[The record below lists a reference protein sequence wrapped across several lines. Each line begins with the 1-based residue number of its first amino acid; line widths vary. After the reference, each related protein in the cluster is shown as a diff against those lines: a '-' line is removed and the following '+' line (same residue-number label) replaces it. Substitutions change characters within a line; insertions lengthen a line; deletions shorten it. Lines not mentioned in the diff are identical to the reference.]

1 MFLGIEIGG
10 TKLQL
15 GVGTGDGPPLVALE
29 RRDVDRAAGAARIRE
44 QILDAGRK
52 LLSQY
57 PVQRIGYGFGG
68 PVNSATGRVITSHQV
83 AGWTDFPIV
92 DWTQDALGL
101 PVRLGNDCDVAALAE
116 ASYGAGRGAGTVF
129 YITVGTG
136 IGGGLVIDRQMQ
148 GAGRLAIAEIGHMRP
163 GLLADDPHLTVESL
177 AAGPGIEA
185 AAWALLTGQPRHPL
199 IDAGAFRLEDTTV
212 AWSRDSRAEQADD
225 DTADLL
231 SRCLGNV
238 EQLTGQMIAQAA
250 AHGNRLALAALH
262 QMHVTLGWA
271 IAQMITLLSPHVVVI
286 GGGVSLMGEELFFE
300 PLRRQVRR
308 FVFPP
313 LADAVQIVPAAL
325 DEEVVVHGAVALAAE
340 TAVPAT

>member
-1 MFLGIEIGG
+1 MYLGIEIGG

-15 GVGTGDGPPLVALE
+15 GVGTGDGPPLIALE
-29 RRDVDRAAGAARIRE
+29 RRTVERSRGAAAIRD
-44 QILDAGRK
+44 QILEAGR
-52 LLSQY
+52 LLFAKF
-57 PVQRIGYGFGG
+57 PIQRVGYGFGG

-83 AGWTDFPIV
+83 EGWTDFPIV
-92 DWTQDALGL
+92 EWTRESFGV

-116 ASYGAGRGAGTVF
+116 ATYGAGRGSGTVF

-136 IGGGLVIDRQMQ
+136 IGGGLVIDGKSQ
-148 GAGRLAIAEIGHMRP
+148 GAGRVAIAEIGHLRP
-163 GLLADDPHLTVESL
+163 GPLADDPHLTVESL

-185 AAWALLTGQPRHPL
+185 AARALLAGQRRHPL
-199 IDAGAFRLEDTTV
+199 IDAGGFRRETATFND
-212 AWSRDSRAEQADD
+212 E

-238 EQLTGQMIAQAA
+238 EQLSGKMIAQAA
-250 AHGNRLALAALH
+250 QRGNGIALTALH

-271 IAQMITLLSPHVVVI
+271 VAQMTTLLSPHVVVI

-300 PLRRQVRR
+300 PLRQQVRR

-313 LADAVQIVPAAL
+313 LADSVKIVPAAL
-325 DEEVVVHGAVALAAE
+325 DEEVVIHGAVALAAQR
-340 TAVPAT
+340 AARP

>member
-15 GVGTGDGPPLVALE
+15 GVGTGNGPPLIALE
-29 RRDVDRAAGAARIRE
+29 RRIVERSRGAAAIRE
-44 QILDAGRK
+44 QILEAGRPLFDK
-52 LLSQY
+52 Y
-57 PVQRIGYGFGG
+57 PIERIGYGFGG

-92 DWTQDALGL
+92 DWTQAAFGV

-116 ASYGAGRGAGTVF
+116 ATYGAGRGAGTVF

-136 IGGGLVIDRQMQ
+136 IGGGLVIDGRSQ
-148 GAGRLAIAEIGHMRP
+148 GPGRLAIAEIGHLRP
-163 GLLADDPHLTVESL
+163 GPLAEDPHATVESL

-185 AAWALLTGQPRHPL
+185 AARALVTGQSRHPL
-199 IDAGAFRLEDTTV
+199 IAAGAFAVQDV
-212 AWSRDSRAEQADD
+212 SVDWPSDSRETAAQN
-225 DTADLL
+225 DTDDLL
-231 SRCLGNV
+231 CRCLGNV
-238 EQLTGQMIAQAA
+238 EQLNAKMIAQAA
-250 AHGNRLALAALH
+250 ANGNRIAQTALH
-262 QMHVTLGWA
+262 QAHVALGWA
-271 IAQMITLLSPHVVVI
+271 IAQLLTLLSPEVVVI

-313 LADAVQIVPAAL
+313 LADSIRLVPAAL
-325 DEEVVVHGAVALAAE
+325 DEEVVVYGAVALAA
-340 TAVPAT
+340 AVVP

>member
-15 GVGTGDGPPLVALE
+15 GVGTGDGPPLVAME
-29 RRDVDRAAGAARIRE
+29 RRDVDRAKGAASIRD
-44 QILDAGRK
+44 QILEAGQS
-52 LLSQY
+52 LLSRF
-57 PVQRIGYGFGG
+57 PVQGVGYGFGG

-92 DWTQDALGL
+92 EWTREAFGL

-116 ASYGAGRGAGTVF
+116 ATYGAGRGSGTVF

-136 IGGGLVIDRQMQ
+136 IGGGLVIDGKLQ
-148 GAGRLAIAEIGHMRP
+148 GSGRMAIAEIGHLRP
-163 GLLADDPHLTVESL
+163 GPLADDSHHTVESL

-185 AAWALLTGQPRHPL
+185 AARALLTGEKQHPL
-199 IDAGAFRLEDTTV
+199 IVNGAFHASDVSIQWPDKAPTDKAYADT
-212 AWSRDSRAEQADD
+212 E
-225 DTADLL
+225 DLL

-238 EQLTGQMIAQAA
+238 EQLTGKMVAQSAA
-250 AHGNRLALAALH
+250 NGNLIALAALH

-271 IAQMITLLSPHVVVI
+271 IGQMVTLLSPHVVVI
-286 GGGVSLMGEELFFE
+286 GGGVSLMGNELFFE
-300 PLRRQVRR
+300 PLRKQVRR

-313 LADAVQIVPAAL
+313 LADSVRIVPAEL
-325 DEEVVVHGAVALAAE
+325 DEEVVVHGAVALAAQ
-340 TAVPAT
+340 AR

>member
-15 GVGTGDGPPLVALE
+15 GVGTGDGPPLVAME
-29 RRDVDRAAGAARIRE
+29 RRDVDRAKGAASILE
-44 QILDAGRK
+44 QILEAGRS
-52 LLSQY
+52 LLSRY

-68 PVNSATGRVITSHQV
+68 PVNSATGRIITSHQV

-92 DWTQDALGL
+92 EWTRGAFGL

-116 ASYGAGRGAGTVF
+116 ATYGAGRGAGTVF

-136 IGGGLVIDRQMQ
+136 IGGGLVIDGKLQ
-148 GAGRLAIAEIGHMRP
+148 GAGRMAIAEIGHLRP
-163 GLLADDPHLTVESL
+163 GPLADDSHHTVESL

-185 AAWALLTGQPRHPL
+185 AARALLTGEKQHPL
-199 IDAGAFRLEDTTV
+199 IINGAFHSADVSLQWPEKTPTDKAYVDT
-212 AWSRDSRAEQADD
+212 E
-225 DTADLL
+225 DLL

-238 EQLTGQMIAQAA
+238 EQLTGKMVAQSAA
-250 AHGNRLALAALH
+250 NGNLIALAALH

-271 IAQMITLLSPHVVVI
+271 IGQMVTLLSPQVVVI
-286 GGGVSLMGEELFFE
+286 GGGVSLMGDELFFE
-300 PLRRQVRR
+300 PLRKQVRR

-313 LADAVQIVPAAL
+313 LADSVRIVPAEL
-325 DEEVVVHGAVALAAE
+325 DEEVVVHGAVALAAQAE
-340 TAVPAT
+340 